1 MSTVDIIIPN
11 YNKEKFL
18 NSAIKSVLNQSF
30 KDWKLIIVDDN
41 SSDKSKIILAKY
53 KRNKKIKILYLKKNK
68 GPGYCRN
75 LAIKSSNSKF
85 IAFLDSDDYWNKK
98 KLSEQIEFMKK
109 NDFSFTYSDYIS
121 FYQLQNKKK
130 IIGKTKI
137 TKSLDFKEF
146 TKNSSINTSTMVVSR
161 KLINKIKFKDL
172 EKMEDYIFKC
182 EILKKKKVKAYK
194 FNRPYAFYRI
204 YKENRSASTLKN
216 IYYLWKYNKIFN
228 KLNFIDNF
236 ISILMIA
243 YNSIKKYGLKTGV

>member
-75 LAIKSSNSKF
+75 LAIKSSNSRF

-121 FYQLQNKKK
+121 FYQLKNKKK

-137 TKSLDFKEF
+137 TKSLNFKEF

-204 YKENRSASTLKN
+204 YKENRSSSTIKN
-216 IYYLWKYNKIFN
+216 IYYLWKYNRIFN
-228 KLNFIDNF
+228 KLNFFDNF